1 MEPASP
7 SPALIELTLT
17 PATDSDRE
25 RLEHGLRVLTAEDPT
40 IAVTADPASG
50 ISTIGVQGE
59 THLEIVVD
67 RLSREFHVSAG
78 VTKPRVVYK
87 EARFAQMT
95 VLLEPVMRVEVVVH
109 QQHLDAIVT
118 DLVERHGWIGS
129 TEERGGMHVVSA
141 FVPLANLFGY
151 MYYLRDATRGRGSFT
166 MKLDRY
172 EPVDDEVK

>member
-7 SPALIELTLT
+7 SAALIELTLT

-25 RLEHGLRVLTAEDPT
+25 RLENGLRVLAAEDPT
-40 IAVTADPASG
+40 LHATMDPSSG
-50 ISTIGVQGE
+50 ISTIGAQGE
-59 THLEIVVD
+59 THLEIVLD
-67 RLSREFHVSAG
+67 RLKREFQVSAG
-78 VTKPRVVYK
+78 LTSPRIVYK

-109 QQHLDAIVT
+109 GQHLDATVA

-141 FVPLANLFGY
+141 FVPLANLYGY
-151 MYYLRDATRGRGSFT
+151 ASYLRDATRGRGSFT
-166 MKLDRY
+166 MQLDRY

>member
-25 RLEHGLRVLTAEDPT
+25 RLENGLRVLTAEDPT

-50 ISTIGVQGE
+50 ISTIGFQGE
-59 THLEIVVD
+59 SHLEIVVD

-109 QQHLDAIVT
+109 RQDLEAIVA
-118 DLVERHGWIGS
+118 DLVDDRRGWIGS

-166 MKLDRY
+166 MRFDRY
-172 EPVDDEVK
+172 EPADEVK

>member
-7 SPALIELTLT
+7 SAALIELTLT

-40 IAVTADPASG
+40 LHATTDPASG
-50 ISTIGVQGE
+50 ISTIGALGE
-59 THLEIVVD
+59 MHLEIVVD
-67 RLSREFHVSAG
+67 RLSREFGVSAG
-78 VTKPRVVYK
+78 TSSPRVVYK

-109 QQHLDAIVT
+109 RQHLDAVVA
-118 DLVERHGWIGS
+118 DLVERPGWIGS

-141 FVPLANLFGY
+141 FVPLSRLFGY
-151 MYYLRDATRGRGSFT
+151 TSYLRDITRGRGSVT
-166 MKLDRY
+166 MQFDRY
-172 EPVDDEVK
+172 EPVDEVK